1 MSFFSREIHADHNPR
16 IYFTLTRRHFKV
28 FFKNKIGVFFALL
41 VPMIT
46 LIIYIIFLRQ
56 LQTQAIDANIA
67 SVLEVSVETI
77 TSDIK
82 QRAHLIADAWM
93 LSGIIAMSCISVS
106 LNTCTIM
113 INDRIS
119 GVTKDFVSSPISRRS
134 ITTSYFLF
142 NVFATFLINFCVLL
156 VAFIYLGCVGGFH
169 ITPLH
174 AIALIP
180 ILFLSVLSASLIT
193 CFVASFISS
202 YNVYNSTSVIISSA
216 AGFLIGAYMPISML
230 PESAQRIPLFF
241 PGTYSAGLLRTFF
254 IQDYVANFKSYLAS
268 IGDPFTPEKIAE
280 IEAKLS
286 NTISLNIDFFGHP
299 VTPGYMVLAI
309 LIFVVFFMILDL
321 LFLDWNL
328 RAKILGRKH
337 RIKHH
342 KK

>member
-28 FFKNKIGVFFALL
+28 FFKNKVGVFFALL

-56 LQTQAIDANIA
+56 LQTKAIDMNIA
-67 SVLEVSVETI
+67 EVI
-77 TSDIK
+77 TEKIADIPGVK
-82 QRAHLIADAWM
+82 ARAHLIADAWM

-113 INDRIS
+113 INDRIA

-216 AGFLIGAYMPISML
+216 AGFLIGAYMPINML

-254 IQDYVANFKSYLAS
+254 IQDYIANFKSFLLS
-268 IGDPFTPEKIAE
+268 TGEVTPEKIAE
-280 IEAKLS
+280 L
-286 NTISLNIDFFGHP
+286 T
-299 VTPGYMVLAI
+299 
-309 LIFVVFFMILDL
+309 
-321 LFLDWNL
+321 
-328 RAKILGRKH
+328 
-337 RIKHH
+337 
-342 KK
+342 KKP